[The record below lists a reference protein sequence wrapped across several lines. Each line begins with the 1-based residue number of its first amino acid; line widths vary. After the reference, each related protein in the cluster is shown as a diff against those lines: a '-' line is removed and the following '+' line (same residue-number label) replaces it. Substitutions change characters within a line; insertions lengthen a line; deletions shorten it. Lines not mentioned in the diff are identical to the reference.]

1 MVNIKAVEFFSEI
14 PFLTNVFSR
23 SDSSM
28 FRQEGFQKD
37 KEKAMQPVKFHNFAD
52 ISMLGKLGPN

>member
-1 MVNIKAVEFFSEI
+1 
-14 PFLTNVFSR
+14 
-23 SDSSM
+23 M

-37 KEKAMQPVKFHNFAD
+37 KEKAMQPVKFHNFVD